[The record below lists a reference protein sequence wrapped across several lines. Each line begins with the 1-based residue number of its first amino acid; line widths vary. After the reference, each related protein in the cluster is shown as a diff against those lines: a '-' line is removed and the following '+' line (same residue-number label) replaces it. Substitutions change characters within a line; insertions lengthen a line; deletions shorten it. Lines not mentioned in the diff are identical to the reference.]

1 MPPGI
6 IRFIVA
12 AKDTGNKDFNT
23 DADQDSKVNR
33 RDNIS
38 GELVGDMT
46 YDEWKAAK
54 KGLHTYDESAIINIK
69 QTRRKTVPD
78 GHEMADMTSQMILSG
93 GLP

>member
-46 YDEWKAAK
+46 YNQN
-54 KGLHTYDESAIINIK
+54 GVC
-69 QTRRKTVPD
+69 RP
-78 GHEMADMTSQMILSG
+78 GMADSSEDNQTEV
-93 GLP
+93 LPPEAGYRETR